1 MITIEL
7 EPENLAVVHVKDN
20 IQDEESVQIPAT
32 IGHAIGNLHRPI
44 KLDGRKIYF
53 PIQED
58 NSPDIDAVDLS
69 MLQLSDSFFP
79 TGMYSMSNG
88 LEAIFYGGNKMKAEQ
103 LRELIATLLRYQ
115 IGPADCTALGNAYEH
130 TTKSDVQRLLEV
142 DRAIYS
148 MKLVQE
154 IRDASIRSGTQLV
167 RCIRSFSDDKIL
179 YRYEEAI
186 KAGQAFGPYPV
197 ALAVVASAFS
207 IPKEKAAL
215 IMLYSFSI
223 SIVGAALRLGML
235 QHFEG
240 QKVIDDLKP
249 VILTVVKENIN
260 RPLESI
266 WQFAPSMDII
276 QISHERMNSKMFIT

>member
-1 MITIEL
+1 LDDYWTISRL
-7 EPENLAVVHVKDN
+7 LKRKWSSNQRRGWTYTPTKDY
-20 IQDEESVQIPAT
+20 
-32 IGHAIGNLHRPI
+32 L
-44 KLDGRKIYF
+44 
-53 PIQED
+53 
-58 NSPDIDAVDLS
+58 PDVDTADLS

-88 LEAIFYGGNKMKAEQ
+88 LEAIFYGGKKMKAEQ
-103 LRELIATLLRYQ
+103 LRELIATMLQHQ
-115 IGPADCTALGNAYEH
+115 IGPADCTAFGNAYKHAKE
-130 TTKSDVQRLLEV
+130 SELERLLEV
-142 DRAIYS
+142 DRAIFS

-154 IRDASIRSGTQLV
+154 IRDASVRSGTQLV
-167 RCIRSFSDDKIL
+167 RCIRSFSDDTIL

-186 KAGQAFGPYPV
+186 KGGHAFGPYPV
-197 ALAVVASAFS
+197 ALAVAANAFS

-215 IMLYSFSI
+215 IMLYSFSV

-235 QHFEG
+235 QHFDG
-240 QKVIDDLKP
+240 QKVIDELKP
-249 VILTVVKENIN
+249 IILTVVKQNID